1 MADNINQT
9 LEDLTT
15 ALNAATLGL
24 AECCQLK
31 GGVVNPA
38 ESDGEVQTGPDE
50 QFPDQESYFNAKCS
64 ASNGIYDTV
73 RGLIDWLHDNNAE
86 MIIGSFGGI
95 TAAISLGLLFA
106 GPVGWAAI
114 AAEATLVGISSYAF
128 STLFDFDDMQD
139 AFDDVKDELVLSL
152 YNASDSVVARNNF
165 LAVLDTAT
173 PALTTAEKRLV
184 QYSLSAAVLNQLF
197 SPRSDVAAYT
207 SPSPTDCGTTL
218 QVWSFP
224 SSGQGWTFRDDSDS
238 PYSASGAW
246 NSGEEAWRITI
257 VGPGTGTGPR
267 AEGRIFITG
276 LSIAV
281 GIGNSVQFDHS
292 ESSDGVVTG
301 RNIKVI
307 FSDMSEQYYAAPS
320 TAGAGTAV
328 LSITASKTI
337 SEIEIG
343 IGRNW
348 TKAFNEYRDIDEV
361 RVQ

>member
-1 MADNINQT
+1 MADNINQSIS
-9 LEDLTT
+9 DLTT

-31 GGVVNPA
+31 GGVVNPS
-38 ESDGEVQTGPDE
+38 ESDGDIQTGPDE

-114 AAEATLVGISSYAF
+114 AAETTLVGLSSWAF

-139 AFDDVKDELVLSL
+139 AFDDVKDELVMSL
-152 YNASDSVVARNNF
+152 YNASDSVVARTSF

-184 QYSLSAAVLNQLF
+184 QYTLSSAVLNQLF
-197 SPRSDVAAYT
+197 SPRADVAVYT
-207 SPSPTDCGTTL
+207 SPSPTDCGVTL
-218 QVWSFP
+218 ALWTFP
-224 SSGQGWTFRDDSDS
+224 TDEEGFTFRDDSEGAS
-238 PYSASGAW
+238 SASGDYE
-246 NSGEEAWRITI
+246 SDEEALEITM
-257 VGPGTGTGPR
+257 VNAGGGSRPLSKGTWVK
-267 AEGRIFITG
+267 TG
-276 LSIAV
+276 LSIAIPA
-281 GIGNSVQFDHS
+281 GSAARFDFS
-292 ESSDGVVTG
+292 APSDSITQA
-301 RNIKVI
+301 IYLKVI
-307 FSDMSEQYYAAPS
+307 YSDLTDDEKSMSGG
-320 TAGAGTAV
+320 TKAGTIV
-328 LSITASKTI
+328 LTLPTAKTI
-337 SEIEIG
+337 SDIECS
-343 IGRNW
+343 IGRTTSLSN
-348 TKAFNEYRDIDEV
+348 THTSNIEEV